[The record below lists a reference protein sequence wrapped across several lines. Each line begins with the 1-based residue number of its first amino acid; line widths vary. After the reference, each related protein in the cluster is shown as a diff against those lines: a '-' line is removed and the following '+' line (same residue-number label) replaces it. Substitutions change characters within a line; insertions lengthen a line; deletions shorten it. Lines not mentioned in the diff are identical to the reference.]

1 MAMAKLHLLRVLPL
15 VLLCSCATQL
25 APGPY
30 NGDKVLYNA
39 DLAITTAYDVCHRF
53 VKWEYD
59 NQVALMQ
66 FPEVKKAADKVR
78 VNAPGLI
85 NSAISLREVYVST
98 GSSESR
104 DSLLTIVALLRQLTT
119 EAVKNLAEHTDL

>member
-1 MAMAKLHLLRVLPL
+1 MAMAKNLVSAALLL
-15 VLLCSCATQL
+15 LLCGCATQL
-25 APGPY
+25 ASGPY

-39 DLAITTAYDVCHRF
+39 DVAITSAYDVCHRF

-59 NQVALMQ
+59 NQVALAQ

-98 GSSESR
+98 GSGESR
-104 DSLLTIVALLRQLTT
+104 DSLLTVVALLRQLMV
-119 EAVKNLAEHTDL
+119 EATKNLAEHTDL